1 MERSELTG
9 ELYAPNDVD
18 YEDVVQG
25 LQQEEV
31 KIYIDVREFDE
42 VHETGKIPKSRV
54 IPLSEL
60 RTAFDLSE
68 ADFQEKY
75 GFSKP
80 PKNTDIVLYCRS
92 GRRSRTAA
100 KWMTSMGFSDVKRYA
115 GSWLDWSEKNPDK
128 TEKLD

>member
-1 MERSELTG
+1 MDERVSERSELTG

-54 IPLSEL
+54 IPREFITFFHGS
-60 RTAFDLSE
+60 
-68 ADFQEKY
+68 
-75 GFSKP
+75 
-80 PKNTDIVLYCRS
+80 IIHCRHLHRY
-92 GRRSRTAA
+92 RRRHHRQCAAVVSRG
-100 KWMTSMGFSDVKRYA
+100 WRRPQHVVSTSAYNVHCA
-115 GSWLDWSEKNPDK
+115 ILC
-128 TEKLD
+128 